1 MAVLAGAVGGNPL
14 IAYWLLLLVPL
25 CFCLRRSNRPWP
37 GWQVWLIG
45 IALTL
50 FIGLRHEVGGDWFNY
65 LPYLTR
71 AEGLRLQEVIAW
83 GDPGYNVL
91 NWLFASYSWGIYGVN
106 LVSAAIFSAGLMW
119 FCRAQPRPWLA
130 LCLAIPYLVIV
141 VAMGYS
147 RQGVAIGLMMPGLLA
162 LERGRFRPFL
172 LSMAAAATFHSTAL
186 VMLAFVVPA
195 VPGRSLA
202 MRALRLLL
210 LLIVG
215 SALVQTFLA
224 ARVDVLVGGYIEAE
238 YQSEGAAIRVA
249 MNLLSGGL
257 LLLWPKRFELTQ
269 QQLRLWRAMA
279 FTALACAVALV
290 FLPSNST
297 AVDRIALYVIPLQI
311 VVGSRLPATH
321 LLSLSPSQLLVI
333 VLGFCL
339 AVEFVWLNFATH
351 ASGWLPYSNIL
362 LL

>member
-1 MAVLAGAVGGNPL
+1 V
-14 IAYWLLLLVPL
+14 
-25 CFCLRRSNRPWP
+25 
-37 GWQVWLIG
+37 
-45 IALTL
+45 
-50 FIGLRHEVGGDWFNY
+50 GLRHEVGGDWFAY

-71 AEGLRLQEVIAW
+71 TTGLGLSEVIAL
-83 GDPGYNVL
+83 GDPGYNAL

-106 LVSAAIFSAGLMW
+106 LVSAAIFSAGLVW

-147 RQGVAIGLMMPGLLA
+147 RQGVAIGVMMPGLLA
-162 LERGRFRPFL
+162 LERGRMRPFL

-215 SALVQTFLA
+215 GVLVQIFLV
-224 ARVDVLVGGYIEAE
+224 ARVESLVGGYIEAE
-238 YQSEGAAIRVA
+238 YESEGAAIRVA
-249 MNLLSGGL
+249 MNLFPGVL
-257 LLLWPKRFELTQ
+257 LLLWSKLFTLTP
-269 QQLRLWRAMA
+269 QQLRLWHAMA
-279 FTALACAVALV
+279 LTSLGCAVALML
-290 FLPSNST
+290 LPSNST
-297 AVDRIALYVIPLQI
+297 AVDRIALYVIPLQL
-311 VVGSRLPATH
+311 VVGSRLPGTQLFGLTPAQL
-321 LLSLSPSQLLVI
+321 LLS

-339 AVEFVWLNFATH
+339 LVQFVWLNFATH
-351 ASGWLPYSNIL
+351 SSAWLPYANVL
-362 LL
+362 GL

>member
-1 MAVLAGAVGGNPL
+1 L
-14 IAYWLLLLVPL
+14 IPYWLLLLLPL
-25 CFCLRRSNRPWP
+25 WACVQGPRRPWP
-37 GWQVWLIG
+37 AWQAWLIG

-71 AEGLRLQEVIAW
+71 AEGLSLGEVVLW
-83 GDPGYNVL
+83 GDPGYNAL
-91 NWLFASYSWGIYGVN
+91 NWLFSSHPWGIYSVN
-106 LVSAAIFSAGLMW
+106 LVSAAIFSPGLVL

-130 LCLAIPYLVIV
+130 LCLAVPYLVIV

-147 RQGVAIGLMMPGLLA
+147 RQGVAMGLMMPGLLA
-162 LERGRFRPFL
+162 LERGRLRPFL
-172 LSMAAAATFHSTAL
+172 VSIAAAASFHSTAL

-195 VPGRSLA
+195 VPGRSLT

-215 SALVQTFLA
+215 AALVQTFLA
-224 ARVDVLVGGYIEAE
+224 ARVEGFVDGYIEAE

-249 MNLLSGGL
+249 MNLLPGIL

-279 FTALACAVALV
+279 FTALGCAIALV
-290 FLPSNST
+290 LLPSNST
-297 AVDRIALYVIPLQI
+297 AVDRIALYVIPLQL
-311 VVGSRLPATH
+311 VVGSRLPST
-321 LLSLSPSQLLVI
+321 LLLGLSPAQLLVG
-333 VLGFCL
+333 VLAFCL

-351 ASGWLPYSNIL
+351 ASGWLPYTNVL
-362 LL
+362 GL

>member
-1 MAVLAGAVGGNPL
+1 L
-14 IAYWLLLLVPL
+14 IAYWLLFLIPL
-25 CFCLRRSNRPWP
+25 GFCLRGANRPWAL
-37 GWQVWLIG
+37 WQSWLIG

-65 LPYLTR
+65 IPYLTR
-71 AEGLRLQEVIAW
+71 AEGLGLQEVIAW

-106 LVSAAIFSAGLMW
+106 LVSAAIFSVGLVW

-147 RQGVAIGLMMPGLLA
+147 RQGVAIGLMMPGLIA
-162 LERGRFRPFL
+162 LERGRLRPFL

-215 SALVQTFLA
+215 GVLVQTFLA
-224 ARVDVLVGGYIEAE
+224 AKVEGFVGGYIEAE

-249 MNLLSGGL
+249 MNLLPGVL
-257 LLLWPKRFELTQ
+257 LLLWPRQFALTA

-279 FTALACAVALV
+279 FTALGCAVALV
-290 FLPSNST
+290 LLPSNST
-297 AVDRIALYVIPLQI
+297 AVDRIALYVIPLQL
-311 VVGSRLPATH
+311 VVGSRLPGSRLFGIH
-321 LLSLSPSQLLVI
+321 QSQLLLA
-333 VLGFCL
+333 VLAFSV

-351 ASGWLPYSNIL
+351 ASGWLPYANVL
-362 LL
+362 GL

>member
-1 MAVLAGAVGGNPL
+1 VIP
-14 IAYWLLLLVPL
+14 YWLLLLLPL
-25 CFCLRRSNRPWP
+25 WACLRGPRRQWP
-37 GWQVWLIG
+37 VWQSWLIG
-45 IALTL
+45 TALTL

-71 AEGLRLQEVIAW
+71 AEGLSLPEVVAW
-83 GDPGYNVL
+83 GDPGYNAL
-91 NWLFASYSWGIYGVN
+91 NWLFASHPWGIYGVN
-106 LVSAAIFSAGLMW
+106 LVSGAIFSAGLVL

-147 RQGVAIGLMMPGLLA
+147 RQGVALGLIMPGLLA
-162 LERGRFRPFL
+162 LERGRLRPFL
-172 LSMAAAATFHSTAL
+172 LAMGAAATFHSTAL

-195 VPGRSLA
+195 VSGRSLA

-215 SALVQTFLA
+215 GALVQTFLA
-224 ARVDVLVGGYIEAE
+224 ARVEGLLGGYIEAE

-249 MNLLSGGL
+249 MNLLPGML
-257 LLLWPKRFELTQ
+257 LVLRPKRFQLTE

-290 FLPSNST
+290 LLPANST
-297 AVDRIALYVIPLQI
+297 AVDRIALYLIPLQL
-311 VVGSRLPATH
+311 VVCSRLPSTK
-321 LLSLSPSQLLVI
+321 LLGLQQRQLLLAA
-333 VLGFCL
+333 LGFS
-339 AVEFVWLNFATH
+339 VGIEFVWLNFATN
-351 ASGWLPYSNIL
+351 ASSWLPYASVL
-362 LL
+362 GL

>member
-1 MAVLAGAVGGNPL
+1 MIP
-14 IAYWLLLLVPL
+14 YWLLLLLPL
-25 CFCLRRSNRPWP
+25 WACLRAPRQPWP
-37 GWQVWLIG
+37 AWQTWTIG
-45 IALTL
+45 IGLTL

-71 AEGLRLQEVIAW
+71 AEGLSLAEVVAW
-83 GDPGYNVL
+83 GDPGYNAL
-91 NWLFASYSWGIYGVN
+91 NWLFASHPWGIYGVN
-106 LVSAAIFSAGLMW
+106 LVSGAVFSAGLVL

-147 RQGVAIGLMMPGLLA
+147 RQGVALGLIMPGLLA
-162 LERGRFRPFL
+162 LERGRLRPFL
-172 LSMAAAATFHSTAL
+172 LAMGAAATFHSTAL

-215 SALVQTFLA
+215 GALVQTFLA
-224 ARVDVLVGGYIEAE
+224 ARVEGLVGGYIEAE

-249 MNLLSGGL
+249 MNLLPGML
-257 LLLWPKRFELTQ
+257 LVLWPKRFELTK

-279 FTALACAVALV
+279 FTSLACAVALV
-290 FLPSNST
+290 LLPANST
-297 AVDRIALYVIPLQI
+297 AVDRIALYVIPLQL
-311 VVGSRLPATH
+311 VVGSRLPGTQ
-321 LLSLSPSQLLVI
+321 LFGLSPRQLLLA
-333 VLGFCL
+333 VLGFCV
-339 AVEFVWLNFATH
+339 AVELVWLNFATH
-351 ASGWLPYSNIL
+351 ASGWLPYASVL
-362 LL
+362 GL

>member
-1 MAVLAGAVGGNPL
+1 MIP
-14 IAYWLLLLVPL
+14 YWLLLLLPL
-25 CFCLRRSNRPWP
+25 WACVQGPRRPWP
-37 GWQVWLIG
+37 AWQAWLIG

-65 LPYLTR
+65 IPYLTR
-71 AEGLRLQEVIAW
+71 AEGLSLSEVVAW
-83 GDPGYNVL
+83 GDPGYNAL
-91 NWLFASYSWGIYGVN
+91 NWLFAAQSWGIYGVN
-106 LVSAAIFSAGLMW
+106 LVSAAIFSAGLVL

-162 LERGRFRPFL
+162 LERGQLRPFL
-172 LSMAAAATFHSTAL
+172 ASMAAAATFHSTAL

-195 VPGRSLA
+195 VPGRSLT

-210 LLIVG
+210 MLIVG
-215 SALVQTFLA
+215 GALVQTFLA
-224 ARVDVLVGGYIEAE
+224 ARVEGLVGGYIEAE

-249 MNLLSGGL
+249 MNLLPGVL
-257 LLLWPKRFELTQ
+257 LLLWPKRFALTP

-279 FTALACAVALV
+279 FTALGCAVALML
-290 FLPSNST
+290 LPSNST
-297 AVDRIALYVIPLQI
+297 AVDRIALYVIPLQL
-311 VVGSRLPATH
+311 VVGSRLPATQ
-321 LLSLSPSQLLVI
+321 LLGFSPAQLLVG

-351 ASGWLPYSNIL
+351 ASGWLPYANVL
-362 LL
+362 GL